1 MNRMFQLVFCL
12 FIVGAIGTLTS
23 SCDHQGGEPDTLEDM
38 RKVADKCVELD
49 PTTRDWVQYM
59 VGGRARCVGLKS
71 VDADGLKSGFRSL
84 SAEWMNIEIQKEN
97 GRVETNE
104 YVISYH
110 LVDRDNTVVS
120 NFNSKAE
127 LSVMELLSLAERHL
141 GMVNEY

>member
-1 MNRMFQLVFCL
+1 M
-12 FIVGAIGTLTS
+12 
-23 SCDHQGGEPDTLEDM
+23 
-38 RKVADKCVELD
+38 
-49 PTTRDWVQYM
+49 
-59 VGGRARCVGLKS
+59 KS

-97 GRVETNE
+97 GCVETNE
-104 YVISYH
+104 YVISY

-141 GMVNEY
+141 GVVNEY

>member
-1 MNRMFQLVFCL
+1 M
-12 FIVGAIGTLTS
+12 
-23 SCDHQGGEPDTLEDM
+23 
-38 RKVADKCVELD
+38 
-49 PTTRDWVQYM
+49 
-59 VGGRARCVGLKS
+59 KS

-104 YVISYH
+104 YVISY

-141 GMVNEY
+141 GVVNEY

>member
-1 MNRMFQLVFCL
+1 
-12 FIVGAIGTLTS
+12 
-23 SCDHQGGEPDTLEDM
+23 
-38 RKVADKCVELD
+38 
-49 PTTRDWVQYM
+49 
-59 VGGRARCVGLKS
+59 
-71 VDADGLKSGFRSL
+71 
-84 SAEWMNIEIQKEN
+84 MNIEIQKEN

-141 GMVNEY
+141 GVVNEY